1 MSADRKPILSP
12 FGGRKKRMSPNK
24 RQRTVMTK
32 ENRQNLADT
41 DRNSMYRKLYFIFFM
56 KILLLVHRPTPIC
69 FQNTK
74 KSINSLVNRFFS
86 M

>member
-1 MSADRKPILSP
+1 MSADRKRILSP
-12 FGGRKKRMSPNK
+12 LGGQKKRMSPNK

-56 KILLLVHRPTPIC
+56 KILLLVHRPTPHLLSKYQKVHKQSVKQI
-69 FQNTK
+69 F
-74 KSINSLVNRFFS
+74 
-86 M
+86 